1 MEIGRRDLLVGVGKL
16 SLARIGLPLSAD
28 PGPEEGPTRT
38 DQGWHP
44 LTRSLLDRAGR
55 AGQRTDRFLVERA
68 IHEITE
74 ARPEHRPLVIK
85 WLETPT
91 RAFEHLSRYGLD
103 KLVRMRA
110 TSFWCG
116 PLPAPVMGQDNPE
129 RSFDLYHHAAN
140 ALKVEEHDL
149 ALTAPKVVAKRR
161 ATEAQ
166 YPRQA
171 IVKIRSVAAQI
182 GWLETSLPA
191 AAAEALC
198 AIEDLLSAGH
208 AEGSESIHHQ
218 LRVFE
223 AYESGLLATWETPE
237 ELVCVPVS
245 AIA

>member
-38 DQGWHP
+38 DEGWHP

-68 IHEITE
+68 IHEIAE
-74 ARPEHRPLVIK
+74 ARPEHRQLVIK

>member
-1 MEIGRRDLLVGVGKL
+1 MEIGRRDLLVGVGSL

-38 DQGWHP
+38 DQGWHT

-103 KLVRMRA
+103 ELVRMRA
-110 TSFWCG
+110 ASFWRG
-116 PLPAPVMGQDNPE
+116 PRPLPSMVKGNPE

-140 ALKVEEHDL
+140 ALRVEEYDL
-149 ALTAPKVVAKRR
+149 ALTAPKVMAKRG
-161 ATEAQ
+161 AVEAQ
-166 YPRQA
+166 YPPQA
-171 IVKIRSVAAQI
+171 IFETRAVAAQI

-208 AEGSESIHHQ
+208 AEASGSIHHQ
-218 LRVFE
+218 LRVLE
-223 AYESGLLATWETPE
+223 AYENGLLATWETPE